1 MRRRGSSVFVVAL
14 GIAVLFATVPAEAQ
28 LGYTV
33 SPVDQPPVTRNITRQ
48 PASTLNQAP
57 NQSNGWFSDEGCDN
71 CIPPPGSQA
80 VAENFIVSTAGA
92 GFDLEQ
98 IVLWGGFGFGDTPPA
113 VDDIDVLVHT
123 DAAGVPG
130 AVVCTETGIVP
141 TSRTPTGVVI
151 SGVNEYQVTIDLT
164 TPCTLSD
171 GVYWIEIYYNTG
183 LGTDDWFWEV
193 GNLDAVNGIAGIAF
207 SATTPGAGWTFFADN
222 DVATQ
227 LNGTV
232 VPVELQSFSVE

>member
-1 MRRRGSSVFVVAL
+1 MRGRESLVFVVVF
-14 GIAVLFATVPAEAQ
+14 GMTFLFAAVPAEAQ
-28 LGYTV
+28 QGNTV
-33 SPVDQPPVTRNITRQ
+33 SPVDQTPVARNITRL

-57 NQSNGWFSDEGCDN
+57 DQSNGWFSDEGCDN
-71 CIPPPGSQA
+71 CIPPGSQA

-98 IVLWGGFGFGDTPPA
+98 IVLWGGFGFNNIPPA

-141 TSRTPTGVVI
+141 TSRTQTGVVI
-151 SGVNEYQVTIDLT
+151 FGVNEYQVTIDLT

-171 GVYWIEIYYNTG
+171 GTYWIEIFNNTG
-183 LGTDDWFWEV
+183 LGTDDWFWET
-193 GNLDAVNGIAGIAF
+193 GNLDAVNGVAGIAL
-207 SATTPGAGWTFFADN
+207 SPTTPGSGWTFFGDDN
-222 DVATQ
+222 VAAQ